1 MSRTFLQGAIAWR
14 GRALSGREL
23 LAVGVGGEEDVHRAD
38 DAGLVE
44 LEEVDG
50 DRQSADLALGFGDD
64 ATPAYR

>member
-1 MSRTFLQGAIAWR
+1 MSRTFLHGAIAWR

-23 LAVGVGGEEDVHRAD
+23 LAVGAEEDVHRAD
-38 DAGLVE
+38 DSGPVE
-44 LEEVDG
+44 LEEIDG